1 MSARLPLSLVLLG
14 ILGLANSLQAVMRQT
29 SFHLLTPDRVRGR
42 AFAVF
47 NMFSQ
52 GANSVGAAEIGFV
65 ASLLGAPGALIFGG
79 AISAT
84 LTLGCWI
91 ILPGLRKFGVGIQHR

>member
-1 MSARLPLSLVLLG
+1 
-14 ILGLANSLQAVMRQT
+14 
-29 SFHLLTPDRVRGR
+29 LTPDRVRGR

-79 AISAT
+79 AVSAV
-84 LTLGCWI
+84 LTLGCWVM
-91 ILPGLRKFGVGIQHR
+91 LPGLRKFGIEMRCR

>member
-1 MSARLPLSLVLLG
+1 MSTQMALSLVLLG
-14 ILGLANSLQAVMRQT
+14 LLGLANSLQAVMRQT
-29 SFHLLTPDRVRGR
+29 SFHLLTPDHVRGR

-65 ASLLGAPGALIFGG
+65 ASLLSAPGALIFGG

-84 LTLGCWI
+84 LTLGCWMMM
-91 ILPGLRKFGVGIQHR
+91 PGLRNFGTEIRQR